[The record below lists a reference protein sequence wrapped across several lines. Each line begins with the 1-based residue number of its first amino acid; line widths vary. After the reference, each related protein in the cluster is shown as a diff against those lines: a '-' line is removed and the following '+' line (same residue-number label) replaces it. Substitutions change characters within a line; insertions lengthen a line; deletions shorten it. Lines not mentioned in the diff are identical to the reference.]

1 MVFDGCGFDACIE
14 EFVDELTDLCVGD
27 GVNLLLIELIE
38 DVLRVSVVVGL
49 VRGSVGVLLS

>member
-38 DVLRVSVVVGL
+38 DVLRVSVVV
-49 VRGSVGVLLS
+49 